1 MVEGDVESGDHVVG
15 EGGGEVGAELGGGE
29 GGVGDE
35 VGEEAAVA
43 VVVVVGGDEGFVDVG
58 VGGEGGFD
66 FAEFDAVAADFDL
79 VVGAAEVFEGAV
91 GEPAGEVARSVHT
104 RTGGD
109 AGAGV
114 GGVVGVG
121 GEAFG
126 GELGAVE
133 VAACES
139 VAGDVDFAGYAGGD
153 GVAVGVQEA
162 DLVAGQGASGGQA
175 SALCKVVGGDHLV
188 GDVDRGLRDPVH
200 VDQLGVGVRVA
211 VEPGLDVLRFQCL
224 TAEDDPPQIR
234 ETLHVGVGV
243 GGVGARSVAD
253 EFAEH
258 GRGLAEEG
266 DLLLFEEVPHG
277 FGVAGGVVG
286 DDDGSC
292 AGGECAPEFP
302 DGEVEGVGV
311 EDGPDVVGAEAVE
324 GLGVGEEVEDGVVFD
339 GDALGAAGGA

>member
-1 MVEGDVESGDHVVG
+1 MVP
-15 EGGGEVGAELGGGE
+15 
-29 GGVGDE
+29 
-35 VGEEAAVA
+35 
-43 VVVVVGGDEGFVDVG
+43 VVVS
-58 VGGEGGFD
+58 
-66 FAEFDAVAADFDL
+66 AVWWGL
-79 VVGAAEVFEGAV
+79 AV
-91 GEPAGEVARSVHT
+91 KRSAVSW
-104 RTGGD
+104 
-109 AGAGV
+109 
-114 GGVVGVG
+114 
-121 GEAFG
+121 
-126 GELGAVE
+126 GAVE

-153 GVAVGVQEA
+153 RVAVGVQEA

-175 SALCKVVGGDHLV
+175 SALGEVVGGDHLV

-200 VDQLGVGVRVA
+200 VDQLGGGVRVA
-211 VEPGLDVLRFQCL
+211 VEPGLDVLRFQRL
-224 TAEDDPPQIR
+224 TTEDDPPQ
-234 ETLHVGVGV
+234 VGKVALAGL
-243 GGVGARSVAD
+243 GRLAD

-266 DLLLFEEVPHG
+266 DLLLCEEVPHG

-311 EDGPDVVGAEAVE
+311 EDGPHVLGAEAVE

-339 GDALGAAGGA
+339 GDTLGAPRGA